1 MKKSKD
7 IGRYQTN
14 KKVRAK
20 IDRLLEQN
28 ARNVANFGTKSKYD
42 LETKD
47 AADLA
52 WFEIEE
58 EIKGLDEQM
67 YKSIS
72 KQDD

>member
-7 IGRYQTN
+7 IGRYHTN

-58 EIKGLDEQM
+58 QIKGLDDQM
-67 YKSIS
+67 YKAIS

>member
-7 IGRYQTN
+7 IGRYYTN

-28 ARNVANFGTKSKYD
+28 ARNMANFGTKSKYD
-42 LETKD
+42 LKTKD

-58 EIKGLDEQM
+58 QIKGLDEKV
-67 YKSIS
+67 YKAIS